1 MREPKKHKSIL
12 TKENMN
18 LINNNL
24 REGKTNMKKKE
35 THKPTCPI
43 CKSTNLKKDE
53 VRAETI
59 CMSCYTVIET
69 PYKYV
74 AGKPINIP
82 NSYNYTL
89 AKQPCHYQ
97 IRKFINQHIDQTY
110 THIPNQNIIKLNRQ
124 KRLTQP
130 IIIFNR

>member
-1 MREPKKHKSIL
+1 
-12 TKENMN
+12 MN

-124 KRLTQP
+124 KSLTQP